1 VYVLQGNRVNI
12 IQYIKLEKRFTVVRK
27 MLSLY
32 NLKQIFHVIQSTL
45 IKYLLYLE

>member
-12 IQYIKLEKRFTVVRK
+12 IQYIKLEKCFTVVRK